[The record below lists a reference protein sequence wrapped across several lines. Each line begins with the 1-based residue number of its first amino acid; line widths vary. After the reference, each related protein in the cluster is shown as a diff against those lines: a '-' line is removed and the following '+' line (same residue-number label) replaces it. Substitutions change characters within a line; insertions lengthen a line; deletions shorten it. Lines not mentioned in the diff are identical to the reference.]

1 MFWLVIRKFG
11 SSCVCKSLRG
21 VACYL
26 LMTVCI
32 RSPTWQPSPS
42 CLSKL
47 MNNFTNNVDGLVQVE
62 RGRGGRERER
72 ETVREKE
79 RYREIKVHFTTHISY
94 SLSSSGVQC
103 LLRCTG

>member
-11 SSCVCKSLRG
+11 SSCVCKLLRG

-47 MNNFTNNVDGLVQVE
+47 MNNFTNNVDGLVQVK
-62 RGRGGRERER
+62 RGRERER
-72 ETVREKE
+72 KRDRERE
-79 RYREIKVHFTTHISY
+79 RERQRDKSVFYYTR
-94 SLSSSGVQC
+94 
-103 LLRCTG
+103 LLLTLF

>member
-47 MNNFTNNVDGLVQVE
+47 MNNFTNNVDGLVQVK
-62 RGRGGRERER
+62 RGRGGRERE
-72 ETVREKE
+72 TGREKE
-79 RYREIKVHFTTHISY
+79 RDKEIKSAFYYTY
-94 SLSSSGVQC
+94 
-103 LLRCTG
+103 LLLTLF